1 MASRLACLSRPD
13 EGEVRRLKYVMVD
26 PDAEVVTG
34 LIVGRGRLRYMLLPV
49 DKQTARLFIAPQAL
63 AAHGRVGALLRYA
76 V

>member
-1 MASRLACLSRPD
+1 
-13 EGEVRRLKYVMVD
+13 MVD